1 MLRTLL
7 AATLFAG
14 ALAAAMPARADEP
27 PMRLITLTG
36 HGEVRRAPDMATI
49 SMGVSATAETA
60 AQALAA
66 NSTSMQ
72 AILASLKQAGIDDR
86 DVQTTD
92 FNVQPRIDYGN
103 NTGQPPKTVGYD
115 VSNQVMVTVR
125 DLPSLGSI
133 LDKAVQS
140 GSNQISGISFSL
152 KDTEAALDEAR
163 QKAVADARRKAEV
176 YATAA
181 GIQLGDVMSINES
194 MNMPAPIM
202 MRGKAMAA
210 EAAMAPIAT
219 GEQTLGLD
227 VTISWSIK

>member
-14 ALAAAMPARADEP
+14 ALAAAMPARSDEA

-181 GIQLGDVMSINES
+181 GIQLGDVMSISES
-194 MNMPAPIM
+194 AAMPPPIM